1 MNEKDIKS
9 NEEKLHENFKELLK
23 IRLNNIKSN
32 RKKANFISIMFIIE
46 FITCLI
52 ICILIN
58 EFVTINSAT
67 AFAYYFNIAVKV
79 SLYLITIITISL
91 IHMVVITFIGRTSKS
106 KDFKKA
112 FIENKIHNSKNELPI
127 VDSEEELDNNSKHH
141 IVENMGIGIDKFSC
155 KTTGM
160 EAIIDEKILYII
172 NKPETSKQIIIKTQ
186 DWKTF
191 NDIKEIKLKSDD
203 INDDLVY
210 IDNMVV
216 IGATGEGKTTFI
228 KFWLGKL
235 CFYYNAI
242 NNNDLELF
250 VLDHKNRQ

>member
-9 NEEKLHENFKELLK
+9 DEEKLHENFRELLK
-23 IRLNNIKSN
+23 IRLNNVRHN
-32 RKKANFISIMFIIE
+32 RKKANFIDIMFIIE
-46 FITCLI
+46 FIACLI

-58 EFVTINSAT
+58 EFVTINST
-67 AFAYYFNIAVKV
+67 TLFAHYFNIAVKV
-79 SLYLITIITISL
+79 SLYLITIIFLSL
-91 IHMVVITFIGRTSKS
+91 IHIAIIIFIGRTSKS

-112 FIENKIHNSKNELPI
+112 FIEHKIHNSKNELPI
-127 VDSEEELDNNSKHH
+127 VDSEEELDNNSTHH

-191 NDIKEIKLKSDD
+191 NDIKEIKLK
-203 INDDLVY
+203 NDDMDDNLVY
-210 IDNMVV
+210 IDNMVT

-228 KFWLGKL
+228 KFWLGKV
-235 CFYYNAI
+235 CFYYNAL

-250 VLDHKNRQ
+250 VLDHKNRK